1 MRYDDYSTYGQQ
13 RRIKRQQME
22 NDIRTWTISPE
33 AFTAWL
39 RGFAPDDFVGQ
50 AGIPDEDPFVQFME
64 LRTACECVMV
74 QEGRAMYAR
83 NEAFSV
89 STRSE
94 GVNLPRW
101 VSQYLT
107 RLTADG
113 WGRRVTAAD
122 CLTVLDES

>member
-1 MRYDDYSTYGQQ
+1 MRYDDYSTSGKQQ
-13 RRIKRQQME
+13 RSRRQQME

-33 AFTAWL
+33 AFTSWL
-39 RGFAPDDFVGQ
+39 RGFASDDIVGR
-50 AGIPDEDPFVQFME
+50 AGIPDKDPLVRFME
-64 LRTACECVMV
+64 LRTGCECVLI

-83 NEAFSV
+83 NEVFSV
-89 STRSE
+89 STRPE

-113 WGRRVTAAD
+113 WGRRVIAGD
-122 CLTVLDES
+122 CLAALDES